1 MGKCCHTNCIQ
12 RFLDMFMLLQDLPN
26 FFSELCDKCTCYRY
40 SLLFSNPVPWCFIAI
55 RWHIVFNPLL
65 NPYTNLGQP
74 ETGCTKQL
82 AVQWT
87 FGMDIFFF
95 FLAAEK
101 DNWKKEFLK
110 GEEDLLVCSWI
121 VIDLH
126 LLMSVE
132 LNVLILPESNTAQPF
147 SEICNKAL
155 R

>member
-74 ETGCTKQL
+74 ESGCTKQL

-95 FLAAEK
+95 FFGSRERQL
-101 DNWKKEFLK
+101 KERVLERRGGFISVQL
-110 GEEDLLVCSWI
+110 DSYWSALIDVSWI
-121 VIDLH
+121 ECSYIAR
-126 LLMSVE
+126 E
-132 LNVLILPESNTAQPF
+132 QYCPAI
-147 SEICNKAL
+147 
-155 R
+155 